1 MYHDL
6 YTKVSKACCYLTVFL
21 GDEKISDGTGFAFNP
36 SGQVITAGHVVTGRM
51 PIRVED
57 YRDPAVRIFAKFP
70 GRSLIEYRVGFCG
83 ITIILEAFSKPI
95 QIDQAVLIPV
105 IAQTDIP
112 IIPAR
117 IMPPRLGEQ
126 VFFAGYS
133 DELELPFLVDKLL
146 KPEVNGSSE
155 FFSAMNKGYLADM
168 TGPLI
173 KRGVIGNVRRICAEN
188 TADMITIECDVFY
201 IDNSIHSGASGG
213 PIFNNN
219 GEAVGVITKRAI
231 TSASQSQYPGLE
243 VPSGATIGLS
253 LQAVELACRRISA

>member
-1 MYHDL
+1 MFHEL
-6 YTKVSKACCYLTVFL
+6 YTRVSNACCYITVFL
-21 GDEKISDGTGFAFNP
+21 GDEKISDGTGFAFRP
-36 SGQVITAGHVVTGRM
+36 DGQVITAGHVVTGRM
-51 PIRVED
+51 PIRAED
-57 YRDPAVRIFAKFP
+57 YRDPTVKILAKFP
-70 GRSLIEYRVGFCG
+70 GRPLIEYRVGFCG
-83 ITIILEAFSKPI
+83 ITIIVDAFSQPI
-95 QIDQAVLIPV
+95 QIDQSVLIP
-105 IAQTDIP
+105 ASTQTGIP
-112 IIPAR
+112 FIHAR

-133 DELELPFLVDKLL
+133 DELELPFLVEKLL
-146 KPEVNGSSE
+146 KPEVTGSSE
-155 FFSAMNKGYLADM
+155 FLDAMSKGYLADM

-188 TADMITIECDVFY
+188 TADKISIECDVFY

-213 PIFNNN
+213 PIFNSN

-253 LQAVELACRRISA
+253 LQAVELACRRGNA